1 MLFHTEAIFIKS
13 HAIYYG
19 FGVLGNPKHRYLAK
33 IGEGLNRKDIP

>member
-19 FGVLGNPKHRYLAK
+19 FGVLGILIDK
-33 IGEGLNRKDIP
+33 IVMKNLKNFKV